1 MKRIKKHIYRQ
12 PKKSYLVRLR
22 CKNNLYN
29 ISFSFKKCGS
39 AGAALKSATTWRDEV
54 YKMLNVE
61 NIEPTK
67 EHLVKLKHI
76 IILRNYVA
84 ETNNKSGA
92 VHGTIDP

>member
-22 CKNNLYN
+22 ANNILYN

-39 AGAALKSATTWRDEV
+39 AGAALKSATAWRDEV
-54 YKMLNVE
+54 YRMLNVE

-84 ETNNKSGA
+84 ETNNKNGA